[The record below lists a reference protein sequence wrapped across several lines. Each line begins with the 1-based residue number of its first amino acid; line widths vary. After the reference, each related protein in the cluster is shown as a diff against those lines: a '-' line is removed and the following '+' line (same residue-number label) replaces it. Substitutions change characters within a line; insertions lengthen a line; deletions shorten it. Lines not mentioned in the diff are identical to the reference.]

1 MALNELRVVEAL
13 KPGGGGGLCNGD
25 GVFQSFSSVGGLRR
39 EESQNRESV
48 GLFLELKINS
58 FRVMNI
64 NFFLTEECKFCLNG
78 GSCTENN
85 TCLCPP
91 GFSGKRCQWREYNLI

>member
-1 MALNELRVVEAL
+1 M
-13 KPGGGGGLCNGD
+13 CSGD
-25 GVFQSFSSVGGLRR
+25 GVFQSFSFVGGLRR

-64 NFFLTEECKFCLNG
+64 NFFFNRGMQILSE
-78 GSCTENN
+78 
-85 TCLCPP
+85 
-91 GFSGKRCQWREYNLI
+91 WWVMH

>member
-13 KPGGGGGLCNGD
+13 KPGGGGLCNGD